1 MDAWGIMDGAMAGSS
16 VCILITRLVLK
27 EDGFKIKAVSAATIA
42 LMEVSITGRFG
53 LKFRI
58 KIPSKENGVIAM
70 PHLTLI
76 GEDG

>member
-1 MDAWGIMDGAMAGSS
+1 MDGWGIMDGAMAGSL

-53 LKFRI
+53 LKF
-58 KIPSKENGVIAM
+58 
-70 PHLTLI
+70 
-76 GEDG
+76 